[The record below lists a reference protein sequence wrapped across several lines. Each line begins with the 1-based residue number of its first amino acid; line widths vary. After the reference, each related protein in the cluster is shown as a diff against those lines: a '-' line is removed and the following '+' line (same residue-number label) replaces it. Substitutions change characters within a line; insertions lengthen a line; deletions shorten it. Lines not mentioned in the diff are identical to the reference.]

1 MNIKERY
8 EKLVSSTNN
17 TSTID
22 EIKQLKI
29 DCSKAMNY
37 EYFYYCDLLLADLY
51 TDNGNIDDALAISL
65 KDLNSID
72 SSVFRSIYVSFL
84 DRIIYIYISKKN
96 FKTAYCY
103 MNMKKDHLDLN
114 NKQEVNRWY
123 LESAYVYAELN
134 SISKALQSLEAIVN
148 NDADDAMLSLVYSNM
163 TKLYIDQENVEKA
176 KESLNL
182 CLKYVY

>member
-96 FKTAYCY
+96 FKTA
-103 MNMKKDHLDLN
+103 
-114 NKQEVNRWY
+114 
-123 LESAYVYAELN
+123 
-134 SISKALQSLEAIVN
+134 
-148 NDADDAMLSLVYSNM
+148 
-163 TKLYIDQENVEKA
+163 
-176 KESLNL
+176 
-182 CLKYVY
+182 